1 MNRFAWRKLHVDNDV
16 LTLESRLGSELVCI
30 PRAVAEGEDA
40 KVSGM
45 AHTENGFSSFCIR

>member
-45 AHTENGFSSFCIR
+45 AYTENGVSSSA